1 MIMRHEERRAV
12 RTADGHEERRTRT
25 EQPGRTARATA
36 RRSGA
41 QRVEAERFEAE
52 RFEAER
58 GALLAVAYRMLGSV
72 SEAEDAVQ
80 ETWLRLERT
89 DTAEVANLAGWLR
102 TVVTR
107 ICLDMLRSRRSR
119 REHLTEQHLLDHVR
133 GSAAGPVKASAPEEE
148 ALQAD
153 AVSRALLVVLDRLT
167 PAERV
172 AFVLHDM
179 FAVPF
184 DEIAPIVGRTS
195 DAAKKLASRARS
207 KVRGRPAVP
216 AAELARQRETVTAF
230 LSAARSGDLAAVL
243 AVLSPD
249 ALRRAD
255 AAALPPGMPAEV
267 RGARAVAEGT
277 VLLAERS
284 RMSELA
290 LVDGRVGLV
299 VAPHGRLLLAV
310 AFTVQDGAISGYDVI
325 ADPDRLAATAI
336 GVLD

>member
-1 MIMRHEERRAV
+1 MRTV
-12 RTADGHEERRTRT
+12 GGHEERRTR
-25 EQPGRTARATA
+25 QGRTGGAAGGKA
-36 RRSGA
+36 GRSGDQRVGAGHVEA
-41 QRVEAERFEAE
+41 QRFETQRFET
-52 RFEAER
+52 ER

-89 DTAEVANLAGWLR
+89 DTAEVENLAGWLR

-119 REHLTEQHLLDHVR
+119 REHFTEQHLLDQVPAVGPAR
-133 GSAAGPVKASAPEEE
+133 AGAPEEE
-148 ALQAD
+148 VLRAD

-184 DEIAPIVGRTS
+184 DEIAPIVGRTA
-195 DAAKKLASRARS
+195 DAAKKLASRARG

-230 LSAARSGDLAAVL
+230 LTAARSGDLTAVL

-249 ALRRAD
+249 AVRRAD

-299 VAPHGRLLLAV
+299 VAPRGRLLLAV
-310 AFTVQDGAISGYDVI
+310 AFTVHDGTVSGYDVI
-325 ADPDRLAATAI
+325 ADRDRLAATEI